1 MNYLDLKIYGAV
13 LRLLRFRADV
23 NVDLISE
30 VSGVSKATIY
40 RRIGNYY
47 LIENEIKRK
56 ERQWRKKKK

>member
-56 ERQWRKKKK
+56 ERQWQKKKK

>member
-56 ERQWRKKKK
+56 ERQWQKKEN